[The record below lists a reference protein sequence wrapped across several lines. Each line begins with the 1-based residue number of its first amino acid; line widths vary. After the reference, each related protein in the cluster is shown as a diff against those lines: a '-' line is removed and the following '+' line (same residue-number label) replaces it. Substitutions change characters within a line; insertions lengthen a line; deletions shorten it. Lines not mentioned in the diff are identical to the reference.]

1 MASYGR
7 FGRLKGVLGQW
18 SDVVPGA
25 METSFPRSRKSVKRR
40 GLFGCLGW
48 RCDDVAMTLYGNRTS
63 PTRVRTRTLENVH
76 QDMFSLRS
84 RSRWRFFRDLFE
96 RARFSR
102 GFRPLRSHRILDRR
116 WRPVRGRIGR
126 HPFCGEAQDSPVRD
140 RMRPFFLNGLG
151 EQEAMMI
158 PASAKNR
165 GVTKQ

>member
-1 MASYGR
+1 MGLRPMVGR
-7 FGRLKGVLGQW
+7 CSRGNG
-18 SDVVPGA
+18 DVSSEIA
-25 METSFPRSRKSVKRR
+25 KTRETTRHLSMPR
-40 GLFGCLGW
+40 
-48 RCDDVAMTLYGNRTS
+48 MTLHGNRTS
-63 PTRVRTRTLENVH
+63 PTRVRTRILKKVH

-96 RARFSR
+96 RARFFR
-102 GFRPLRSHRILDRR
+102 GFRPLRSYCILDRR

-126 HPFCGEAQDSPVRD
+126 HPFYGEAQDSPVRD

>member
-1 MASYGR
+1 M
-7 FGRLKGVLGQW
+7 RLH
-18 SDVVPGA
+18 
-25 METSFPRSRKSVKRR
+25 
-40 GLFGCLGW
+40 
-48 RCDDVAMTLYGNRTS
+48 GNRTS
-63 PTRVRTRTLENVH
+63 PTRVRTRILKKVH
-76 QDMFSLRS
+76 QDMISLRS

-102 GFRPLRSHRILDRR
+102 GFRPLRSYCILDRR